1 MVQHEENRL
10 TSVILDKTNAKYN
23 FYGSCEGSSTCKY
36 IGQVGSKCQ
45 TRLADNDNGC
55 KMRKHISIRVNS
67 RIPVQI
73 MIIINYCNQSN
84 SKINTQNS
92 HVSQLSTSLKSRTLF
107 GE

>member
-1 MVQHEENRL
+1 MVQNKENRL
-10 TSVILDKTNAKYN
+10 TSVMLDKNNAIYN

-36 IGQVGSKCQ
+36 TCQMGPKGQ
-45 TRLADNDNGC
+45 TWWADNDKEC

-73 MIIINYCNQSN
+73 IIIINYYNQSN

-92 HVSQLSTSLKSRTLF
+92 HVAV
-107 GE
+107 